1 MFEKILLFHFTENLN
16 RHRLKLHY
24 SQDLAIK
31 RKPKNL
37 SSSSN
42 FCIVQTFILFSIWD
56 LRFLRFSKRRPVDFI
71 FTLLHLLSCVV
82 ACWFVVRRRKICTFL
97 FISELSIDLRCRIS
111 KFENENQFRESL
123 TTSLRRLFLWT
134 WTIAAATKCLIID
147 ISTPTST
154 IRSFLFPFSSEQ
166 RSSKSLIL
174 ESFLLFFFDILH
186 TVFILL
192 VFSSPFLF
200 LGFVYISSNW
210 EAFPN
215 LHPTHSRPLFSIVF
229 RYKTLSFIQLLQQ
242 LQLLSFSDLVF
253 LTWFGS
259 FWQIFGHINTNNNRP
274 KHLLTGNTSLNSVHW
289 ESKPWGE
296 LREQPD
302 LCQVLKTNIKV
313 NIELSD
319 EVLTE
324 VIVI

>member
-71 FTLLHLLSCVV
+71 FTLLLHLLSCVV

-174 ESFLLFFFDILH
+174 ESFLLFFFSISC
-186 TVFILL
+186 TQ
-192 VFSSPFLF
+192 FLF
-200 LGFVYISSNW
+200 FWSSVLRFCFLVLCIFHQIEKLFLTFTQHTLALFFRSYFDTKHFPSSNSCNNFSCWVFQTWFSWPDLVHSDRSLAISTQTTIDQSISSLVTLLW
-210 EAFPN
+210 IPFIGN
-215 LHPTHSRPLFSIVF
+215 LNLGVNFANSRICVKFWKRISKSILNF
-229 RYKTLSFIQLLQQ
+229 QMKFLQ
-242 LQLLSFSDLVF
+242 
-253 LTWFGS
+253 
-259 FWQIFGHINTNNNRP
+259 
-274 KHLLTGNTSLNSVHW
+274 K
-289 ESKPWGE
+289 
-296 LREQPD
+296 
-302 LCQVLKTNIKV
+302 
-313 NIELSD
+313 
-319 EVLTE
+319 
-324 VIVI
+324 